1 MNSPVDPHLL
11 KSVEQVVRQLSSS
24 LHKFTL
30 TKDQENKILDTLH
43 ILQDNLMEMKE
54 RLEKVET
61 AVSGT
66 TDRVERIED
75 RLQAVEQNTG
85 HDDRRLEE
93 METKLKDTCS
103 RVVGRLEAA
112 EQRMGS
118 KRSEAAKESVH
129 AGKNNDQS
137 DTKFA

>member
-43 ILQDNLMEMKE
+43 TLQDNLIEMKE

-61 AVSGT
+61 AVRGT
-66 TDRVERIED
+66 TDRVERVED
-75 RLQAVEQNTG
+75 RLESLEQNTG
-85 HDDRRLEE
+85 HHDRRLEE
-93 METKLKDTCS
+93 IETKLKDTSS
-103 RVVGRLEAA
+103 RVGRLEAA

>member
-43 ILQDNLMEMKE
+43 ILQYNLMEMKE

-61 AVSGT
+61 AVRGT

-75 RLQAVEQNTG
+75 RLESVEQLNTG
-85 HDDRRLEE
+85 HDERVCISAEKFEE
-93 METKLKDTCS
+93 IE
-103 RVVGRLEAA
+103 
-112 EQRMGS
+112 
-118 KRSEAAKESVH
+118 KRYRNLNVR
-129 AGKNNDQS
+129 
-137 DTKFA
+137 